1 MSTENRKGYARVA
14 DIPADIL
21 LALSQGEIQSLT
33 LTESLAIDQRVLV
46 ATVFPE
52 LDESGTYHIDT
63 LAELG
68 ILKRMKAIGEYLL
81 QTYGEMAWTRCL
93 NHPADVVRG
102 WACFM
107 VGARESLSVPQRL
120 NVLRPL
126 ADDPHFGVREW
137 AWMAVRPQLVAE
149 LEVSIQALRQW
160 AHSDSAYLRRFAC
173 EALRPRGVWCA
184 HIAILKKEPERM
196 LPILEALY
204 QDGSVYV
211 QDSVANYLNDA
222 AKDQPQWVRGL
233 CAQWQEQLPGSA
245 TVRRLC
251 RRALRSVS

>member
-1 MSTENRKGYARVA
+1 MSIENRKAYAKVA

-21 LALSQGEIQSLT
+21 LALSKGEIQGLT

-52 LDESGTYHIDT
+52 LDEQGTEHIDT
-63 LAELG
+63 LAQLG

-81 QTYGEMAWTRCL
+81 DTYGEMAWTRCL
-93 NHPADVVRG
+93 DHPADVVRG

-107 VGARESLSVPQRL
+107 VGARASLSVPQRL
-120 NVLRPL
+120 EVLRPL
-126 ADDPHFGVREW
+126 ADDAHFGVREW
-137 AWMAVRPQLVAE
+137 SWMAVRPHLVAE
-149 LEVSIQALRQW
+149 LDASIQSLQQW
-160 AHSDSAYLRRFAC
+160 ARSDSEYLRRFAC

-196 LPILEALY
+196 LPILELLY
-204 QDGSVYV
+204 RDGSVYV
-211 QDSVANYLNDA
+211 QDSVANFLNDA
-222 AKDQPQWVRGL
+222 AKDQPQWVRDL
-233 CAQWQEQLPGSA
+233 CAQWQMQAPDNA
-245 TVRRLC
+245 AVQRLC

>member
-1 MSTENRKGYARVA
+1 MSTENRKAYAKVA

-21 LALSQGEIQSLT
+21 LSLSKGEIQGLT

-52 LDESGTYHIDT
+52 LDEQGVQHINT

-81 QTYGEMAWTRCL
+81 DRYGEIAWTRCVE
-93 NHPADVVRG
+93 HQADVVRG

-107 VGARESLSVPQRL
+107 VGARTSLSVPQRL
-120 NVLRPL
+120 ETLRPL
-126 ADDPHFGVREW
+126 ADDAHFGVREW
-137 AWMAVRPQLVAE
+137 AWMAVRPHLVAE
-149 LEVSIQALRQW
+149 LDASIQSLQQW
-160 AHSDSAYLRRFAC
+160 ARSDSEYLRRFAC
-173 EALRPRGVWCA
+173 EALRPRGVWCT

-196 LPILEALY
+196 LPILELLY
-204 QDGSVYV
+204 RDGSVYV
-211 QDSVANYLNDA
+211 QDSVANFLNDA
-222 AKDQPQWVRGL
+222 AKDQPQWVRDL
-233 CAQWQEQLPGSA
+233 CAQWQTQAPDNA
-245 TVRRLC
+245 AVQRLC

>member
-21 LALSQGEIQSLT
+21 LALSKGEIQGAT

-46 ATVFPE
+46 ATVFPDM
-52 LDESGTYHIDT
+52 DEQGVHHIAT
-63 LAELG
+63 VAELG

-81 QTYGEMAWTRCL
+81 ETYGEMAWTRCL
-93 NHPADVVRG
+93 AHPADVVRG

-107 VGARESLSVPQRL
+107 VGARESLSVSQRL
-120 NVLRPL
+120 ETLRPL

-137 AWMAVRPQLVAE
+137 AWMAVRPHLVAE
-149 LEVSIQALRQW
+149 LDVSIQNLQQW
-160 AHSDSAYLRRFAC
+160 ARSDSEYLRRFAC

-196 LPILEALY
+196 LPILDALY
-204 QDGSVYV
+204 RDSSVYV

-222 AKDQPQWVRGL
+222 AKDQPQWVRDL
-233 CAQWQEQLPGSA
+233 CAQWLAQSPESA
-245 TVRRLC
+245 AVQRLC